1 MLLAGNNEGNGL
13 VIHGD
18 QASGSW
24 VAKGI
29 PLIISFVTDRK
40 RFVKESLEANV
51 QPAFRPR
58 YEPKKIL
65 QEWVNLVYLGNED
78 MKNEGHLFYNTKF
91 FHSFW
96 LRPDIAG
103 NAQYGR

>member
-40 RFVKESLEANV
+40 RFVKESLEASLEASV
-51 QPAFRPR
+51 QPAFGPR
-58 YEPKKIL
+58 YEPKKNL
-65 QEWVNLVYLGNED
+65 QEWANLVYLG
-78 MKNEGHLFYNTKF
+78 
-91 FHSFW
+91 
-96 LRPDIAG
+96 
-103 NAQYGR
+103 Q